1 MQKRTAPPDQPRGS
15 VPPQATGRSVFFRVP
30 GEPRLLTRAEFLR
43 RLGGAGL
50 VVAGAPLLAAC
61 TGDDGEETPDGST
74 SGATSAS
81 VPTDL
86 LRARINDD
94 LKNADPGDVADA
106 PDGTAISLAYENLV
120 RFAPDS
126 KDLENWLAVEWEPS
140 EDFLRWHFK
149 LQEGVLFHGGYG
161 EMTADDVKY
170 SFERIAGLTVPKEE
184 HSYQTD
190 WGALEGVEVDG
201 KYEGTVVLNSTY
213 APLLTTTVPA
223 AVGSIV
229 SMAAVADLGDEF
241 RVHPL
246 GTGPYELVERKPK
259 ERILFRR
266 FEDYWGEPPAW
277 DEIEVVIIPDASATE
292 IAAET
297 GEVDYASV
305 GRAASER
312 LGESGDF
319 QVQQHTTFDWI
330 WIGMNMIHPKLQD
343 INVRKAIRS
352 AIDVPGIITA
362 AFEDQ
367 GERATNMVSSQMPI
381 GYWADSPVYER
392 DLEAAKGFMAAAG
405 VEGLELEIA
414 TGGIQSYQTAAEIVQ
429 ANLAEIGITVTINPD
444 EGAFGDYTGRN
455 PILRELELFI
465 TVYFGAP
472 DPVWTTQ
479 WFRCAQFDKWNW
491 MYFCDEE
498 YDQLDRGATQELDA
512 EKRSEMYIREQ
523 QLMDEA
529 AVAVWL
535 IWPTS
540 TTVTRTGIQPSFDVT
555 NSALLW
561 NFRPA

>member
-1 MQKRTAPPDQPRGS
+1 MAQPPASPRPGRDGR
-15 VPPQATGRSVFFRVP
+15 PPLPPLELP
-30 GEPRLLTRAEFLR
+30 GPHLLTRAEFLR
-43 RLGGAGL
+43 RAGL
-50 VVAGAPLLAAC
+50 LGLLTVGGVPLLAAC
-61 TGDDGEETPDGST
+61 TSDEGGETGA
-74 SGATSAS
+74 SGPR

-106 PDGTAISLAYENLV
+106 PDGIAITLAYENLV

-126 KDLENWLAVEWEPS
+126 KDLEDWLAVEWEPS
-140 EDFLRWHFK
+140 EDQLRWHFK
-149 LQEGVLFHGGYG
+149 LREGVLFHGGYG

-170 SFERIAGLTVPKEE
+170 SFERIAGLTVPKEV
-184 HSYQTD
+184 HSYQSD
-190 WGALEGVEVDG
+190 WGALESVKVDG
-201 KYEGTVVLNSTY
+201 KYEGTVVLNYTY

-229 SMAAVADLGDEF
+229 SKAAVADLKDEF
-241 RVHPL
+241 RVHPI
-246 GTGPYELVERKPK
+246 GTGPYEFVERKPG

-277 DEIEVVIIPDASATE
+277 DEIELVIIPEASATE

-297 GEVDYASV
+297 GEIDYATL
-305 GRAASER
+305 GLRASER
-312 LGESGDF
+312 LAESGDF
-319 QVQQHTTFDWI
+319 EVQQHTTFDWI
-330 WIGMNMIHPKLQD
+330 WIGMNMLHPKLQD
-343 INVRKAIRS
+343 INVRQAIRY

-362 AFEDQ
+362 AFEGE
-367 GERATNMVSSQMPI
+367 GERARAMVSSQMPI
-381 GYWADSPVYER
+381 GFWEDAPVYEQ
-392 DLEAAKGFMAAAG
+392 DLDKAREFMAAAG

-414 TGGIQSYQTAAEIVQ
+414 TGGIQTYQIAAEIVQ

-444 EGAFGDYTGRN
+444 EAAFGDYTGRN

-465 TVYFGAP
+465 TVYYGAP

-479 WFRCAQFDKWNW
+479 WFRCSQFDKWNW
-491 MYFCDEE
+491 MYYCNEE
-498 YDQLDRGATQELDA
+498 YDQLDRAATEELDTD
-512 EKRSEMYIREQ
+512 KRNEMYIREQ
-523 QLMDEA
+523 ELMDEA

-540 TTVTRTGIQPSFDVT
+540 TSVTRTGIQPSFDVT
-555 NSALLW
+555 NTALLW

>member
-1 MQKRTAPPDQPRGS
+1 MKKRTVHSDQPGGPF
-15 VPPQATGRSVFFRVP
+15 PPQASGRSVLFRVP
-30 GEPRLLTRAEFLR
+30 GETRLLTRAEFIR
-43 RLGGAGL
+43 RMGGAGL

-61 TGDDGEETPDGST
+61 TGEDGETTPGGST
-74 SGATSAS
+74 SPSTGVS

-106 PDGTAISLAYENLV
+106 PDGTAVGLAYENLV

-126 KDLENWLAVEWEPS
+126 KDLQNWLAAEWEPS
-140 EDFLRWHFK
+140 EDFLRWHFV
-149 LQEGVLFHGGYG
+149 LHQGVMFHGGYG
-161 EMTADDVKY
+161 EMTAEDVKY
-170 SFERIAGLTVPKEE
+170 SFERIAGLTVPKED
-184 HSYQTD
+184 HGYQSD
-190 WGALEGVEVDG
+190 WGALKAVEVDG
-201 KYEGTVVLNSTY
+201 KYEGTIVLNETY
-213 APLLTTTVPA
+213 APLLTTTIPA
-223 AVGSIV
+223 SVGSIV
-229 SMAAVADLGDEF
+229 SKAAAADLGDEL
-241 RVHPL
+241 RVHPI
-246 GTGPYELVERKPK
+246 GTGPYELADREPG
-259 ERILFRR
+259 ERIVFRR

-277 DEIEVVIIPDASATE
+277 DEVELVIIPEASATE

-297 GEVDYASV
+297 GEVDFASV

-319 QVQQHTTFDWI
+319 QVQTLTTFDWI
-330 WIGMNMIHPKLQD
+330 WIGMNMIHPKLED

-362 AFEDQ
+362 AFEGQ

-392 DLEAAKGFMAAAG
+392 DLAAAQAFMDASG

-429 ANLAEIGITVTINPD
+429 ANLAEIGIAVTINPD
-444 EGAFGDYTGRN
+444 EGAFGDYTGLN
-455 PILRELELFI
+455 PILRELQLFI
-465 TVYFGAP
+465 TVYYGAP

-479 WFRCAQFDKWNW
+479 WFRTSQFDRWNW
-491 MYFCDEE
+491 MYFSDEE
-498 YDQLDRGATQELDA
+498 YDELDRAATTELDVA
-512 EKRSEMYIREQ
+512 KRNEMYIREQ